1 MHQKT
6 HHIPILAGF
15 EIQPSPNYQPVL
27 DRAVAEDMAHALA
40 ADLAKCLHEA
50 LDGMLVV
57 GGLVVEP
64 ASLLRPGFGVWTAL
78 SQLAKPVLT
87 EQGLTTSIL
96 AIGAHDGQM
105 PDDRLQPHQTQ
116 LMGRFVVLPMLL
128 ITDVETGPVVEKK
141 LESELFESGSIN
153 PPARALLAEHA
164 GLESVHGQLLTRNDL
179 MALQRVQLDT
189 AGLSGFWEVV
199 ETLLLDGEKAH
210 DFSLPGDLV
219 AHWQA
224 TEKELAIDFLTF
236 NQWASQHANSA
247 EQPALDQAYGVW
259 VRAYRTLLA
268 MIGAHGVAWKLSLQ
282 ASAAFDEE
290 RACVIESIP
299 TPQEAIDGMATLT
312 EHADPRLGLI
322 AWTWT
327 EPGRQIHLYPIE
339 ARAIEAIKKDFA
351 QHPLASIAQPRRLC
365 YNEATL
371 ELTGV

>member
-15 EIQPSPNYQPVL
+15 EIQPSPSYQPIL
-27 DRAVAEDMAHALA
+27 DRRVAEEMAQALA
-40 ADLAKCLHEA
+40 ADLAKCLPES

-64 ASLLRPGFGVWTAL
+64 ASLLRPGFRAWTAL

-87 EQGLTTSIL
+87 EQGLSTSIL
-96 AIGAHDGQM
+96 AIGAHEGQM
-105 PDDRLQPHQTQ
+105 PDDRLQPPHAQ
-116 LMGRFVVLPMLL
+116 LMSQFVVLPMLL
-128 ITDVETGPVVEKK
+128 ITDDATGPRLEKK

-164 GLESVHGQLLTRNDL
+164 GLDSVHGQLLTRNDL

-189 AGLSGFWEVV
+189 AGLSRFWDVI
-199 ETLLLDGEKAH
+199 ETLLLDGDQTH
-210 DFSLPGDLV
+210 HFSLPGDLT
-219 AHWQA
+219 ARWQA
-224 TEKELAIDFLTF
+224 AEKQLAIDFLTF
-236 NQWASQHANSA
+236 NQWVVSHADSA
-247 EQPALDQAYGVW
+247 AQMEPDQAYGLW
-259 VRAYRTLLA
+259 IRAYRTLLA
-268 MIGAHGVAWKLSLQ
+268 VAGAHGIGWTLSLQ
-282 ASAAFDEE
+282 DSAAFDQE

-299 TPQEAIDGMATLT
+299 TPQDRIDGMATLT
-312 EHADPRLGLI
+312 EHADSNLGLI

-339 ARAIEAIKKDFA
+339 ARAIEAIKKDFQ
-351 QHPLASIAQPRRLC
+351 QHPLASISRPGKLC

>member
-15 EIQPSPNYQPVL
+15 EIQPSPNYQPML
-27 DRAVAEDMAHALA
+27 DRAVAQEMAQALA
-40 ADLAKCLHEA
+40 ADLAKCLPET

-57 GGLVVEP
+57 GGLVAEP
-64 ASLLRPGFGVWTAL
+64 ATLLRPGFGAWTAL

-87 EQGLTTSIL
+87 EQGLSTSIL
-96 AIGAHDGQM
+96 AIGAHEGQM
-105 PDDRLQPHQTQ
+105 PDDRLQPQQTR
-116 LMGRFVVLPMLL
+116 LMGQFVVLPMLL
-128 ITDVETGPVVEKK
+128 ITDEEIGPDLEKK

-164 GLESVHGQLLTRNDL
+164 HLESVHGQLLTRNDL
-179 MALQRVQLDT
+179 MALQRVQLDS

-199 ETLLLDGEKAH
+199 ETLLLDAGKSH
-210 DFSLPGDLV
+210 DFSLPGDLS

-224 TEKELAIDFLTF
+224 DEKQLAIDFLTF
-236 NQWASQHANSA
+236 NQWAAKHAQA
-247 EQPALDQAYGVW
+247 IEQTPLDQAYGVW

-268 MIGAHGVAWKLSLQ
+268 VVEAHGVAWNLSLE

-290 RACVIESIP
+290 RACVIESVP
-299 TPQEAIDGMATLT
+299 TAQEIIDELATLT
-312 EHADPRLGLI
+312 EHADPQLGLI

-351 QHPLASIAQPRRLC
+351 QHPLASIARPGKLC
-365 YNEATL
+365 YNESTL